1 MKPIHRSI
9 LSRWLLVFFY
19 CLAIFILS
27 SNTSPKALP
36 RFDYADKLFHFAA
49 FAILGI
55 LFYRA
60 CQSPGYAF
68 TPIRAVLLT
77 LVSSTLFGILIEV
90 HQYYLPHRKAEAADV
105 AADVAGCIL
114 GILLCLMLI
123 RKKTVPGIIE

>member
-9 LSRWLLVFFY
+9 LSRWLLVLFY

-36 RFDYADKLFHFAA
+36 RFDYADKLLHFAA
-49 FAILGI
+49 FVILGI
-55 LFYRA
+55 LFFRA
-60 CQSPGYAF
+60 WQSPGYSF
-68 TPIRAVLLT
+68 TPIQTVSLT
-77 LVSSTLFGILIEV
+77 LVSSTLFGILIEIQ
-90 HQYYLPHRKAEAADV
+90 QYYLPHRKAEAADI

-114 GILLCLMLI
+114 GVLLCLTLI